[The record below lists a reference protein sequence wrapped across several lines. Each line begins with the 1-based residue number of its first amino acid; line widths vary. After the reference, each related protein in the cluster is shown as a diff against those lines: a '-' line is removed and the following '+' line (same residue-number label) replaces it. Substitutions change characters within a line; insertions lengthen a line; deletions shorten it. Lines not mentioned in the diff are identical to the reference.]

1 MGTLKTTNIQTITGS
16 GTLTLGTSGE
26 TLTIPTGVTVGGL
39 MSNTP
44 AFSVRPNADQTIST
58 ASFTKMSFQT
68 ENFDTDNAF
77 DNSTNYRFTV
87 PTGKAGKYFFN
98 ATFLIRSNDDKMYIS
113 YFYIN
118 GSRVDN
124 SIGKEV
130 TGGGSS
136 SAGATS
142 SLIVD
147 LAVGDYIEYYVYHSS
162 GSNKDTYQNYSY
174 FAGYRLLGA

>member
-26 TLTIPTGVTVGGL
+26 TLTVPTGVTVGGL

-44 AFSVRPNADQTIST
+44 AFSARPNANQSIAST
-58 ASFTKMSFQT
+58 SFVKLSFQT

-87 PTGKAGKYFFN
+87 PTGKAGKYYFEGTYLLN
-98 ATFLIRSNDDKMYIS
+98 SNDDKMYIS
-113 YFYIN
+113 YLYKN
-118 GSRVDN
+118 GSRLDN

-130 TGGGSS
+130 TGGGAS

-142 SLIVD
+142 SIIID
-147 LAVGDYIEYYVYHSS
+147 LAVGDYMEYYVYHSS
-162 GSNKDTYQNYSY
+162 GANRDTLQNYCY
-174 FAGYRLLGA
+174 FAGYRLLGS